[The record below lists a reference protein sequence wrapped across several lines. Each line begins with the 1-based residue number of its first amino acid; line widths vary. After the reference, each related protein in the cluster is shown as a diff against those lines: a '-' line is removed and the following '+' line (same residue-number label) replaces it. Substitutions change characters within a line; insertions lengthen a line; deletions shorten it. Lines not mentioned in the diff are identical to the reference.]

1 MSQKQDGKLRMGGHL
16 KGGIP
21 PLVPVGII
29 RLNLGDKASH
39 MDMFR
44 VRSQGTLAPTYHLA
58 TIKRTY
64 WFKGI

>member
-1 MSQKQDGKLRMGGHL
+1 MVIQCVEMGN
-16 KGGIP
+16 P

-44 VRSQGTLAPTYHLA
+44 VRSQGTLAPTYHRA

-64 WFKGI
+64 WFKGM